1 MSQGLRYT
9 LLRETWSGIVAT
21 AASGRQGY
29 GHFVDATGVTF
40 AKTGHR
46 WKCLNRNSFVVGS
59 GITEMPTQRK
69 QQPWTKTVEQ
79 GYPPKNPGLLAN
91 SHSMAVVMTLGNSKV
106 IKIIAGFLCSIL
118 FLNALVSNVV
128 DYTATQHMIRGGGG
142 HSRRADD
149 YLYEAI
155 QNETLGFEHVY
166 AIGLKER
173 TDKRDFLALAASIVG
188 FQVDWLD
195 GVRPDEVHPKSLPQ
209 GLNMTI
215 IKPTA
220 AACWRAHMNALRT
233 VVEKRHATALIMED
247 DADWDVSLKQQL
259 REFARGLRTLSPTTT
274 ATKQAP
280 YGTDWDLLWVGGC
293 STAAGANE
301 TQFYA
306 IPNDPTVPGM
316 NRRSFWVDR
325 RGPVDQWKQRFPQL
339 REESTRY
346 VYRADTGCC
355 LYGYAVTYNGARKIL
370 ASLSVDH
377 LEVPVDNALGDMC
390 GGRNRP
396 QIQCYAP
403 HPNLI
408 ATHRRAGSSYKDSD
422 IESYGQDNW
431 HPDEAWDLVYST
443 KLNLHRLL
451 AGSEKV
457 MSQWPDDHNPWS
469 PAELKMKEF
478 QYPQG
483 FHVAYSK
490 DV

>member
-1 MSQGLRYT
+1 
-9 LLRETWSGIVAT
+9 
-21 AASGRQGY
+21 
-29 GHFVDATGVTF
+29 
-40 AKTGHR
+40 
-46 WKCLNRNSFVVGS
+46 
-59 GITEMPTQRK
+59 
-69 QQPWTKTVEQ
+69 
-79 GYPPKNPGLLAN
+79 
-91 SHSMAVVMTLGNSKV
+91 MAVVMTLWNSKV
-106 IKIIAGFLCSIL
+106 IKIIAGFLFSIL
-118 FLNALVSNVV
+118 LLNALISNGV
-128 DYTATQHMIRGGGG
+128 DYTATRHMT
-142 HSRRADD
+142 
-149 YLYEAI
+149 I

-195 GVRPDEVHPKSLPQ
+195 GVKPDEVHPKSLPQ
-209 GLNMTI
+209 GMNMTI
-215 IKPTA
+215 IKPTV

-259 REFARGLRTLSPTTT
+259 REFARGLRTLSPTKT
-274 ATKQAP
+274 ASKQAP

-293 STAAGANE
+293 STAAGVNE

-316 NRRSFWVDR
+316 NRRSFW
-325 RGPVDQWKQRFPQL
+325 
-339 REESTRY
+339 ESTRY

-377 LEVPVDNALGDMC
+377 LEIPVDNALGDMC
-390 GGRNRP
+390 GGKNRP
-396 QIQCYAP
+396 RIQCYAP

-422 IESYGQDNW
+422 IETYGQDNW

-451 AGSEKV
+451 AGNETV
-457 MSQWPDDHNPWS
+457 TSQWPDDHKPWS
-469 PAELKMKEF
+469 PAELKVKEF

-483 FHVAYSK
+483 FHVAYSD

>member
-1 MSQGLRYT
+1 
-9 LLRETWSGIVAT
+9 
-21 AASGRQGY
+21 
-29 GHFVDATGVTF
+29 
-40 AKTGHR
+40 
-46 WKCLNRNSFVVGS
+46 
-59 GITEMPTQRK
+59 
-69 QQPWTKTVEQ
+69 
-79 GYPPKNPGLLAN
+79 
-91 SHSMAVVMTLGNSKV
+91 MAVVMTLWNSKV

-118 FLNALVSNVV
+118 LLNALVRNGV
-128 DYTATQHMIRGGGG
+128 DYTATRHMIRGG

-155 QNETLGFEHVY
+155 RNETLGFEHVY
-166 AIGLKER
+166 AIGLRER

-188 FQVDWLD
+188 FQVDWLE
-195 GVRPDEVHPKSLPQ
+195 GVKPDELHPKSLPQ
-209 GLNMTI
+209 GMNMTI
-215 IKPTA
+215 IKPTV

-259 REFARGLRTLSPTTT
+259 REFARGLRTLSPIKT
-274 ATKQAP
+274 ASKQAP

-293 STAAGANE
+293 STAAGVNE

-325 RGPVDQWKQRFPQL
+325 RGPLDRWKHRFPQL
-339 REESTRY
+339 PEESTRY

-377 LEVPVDNALGDMC
+377 LESPVDNALGDMC
-390 GGRNRP
+390 GGRKRP
-396 QIQCYAP
+396 LIQCYAP

-408 ATHRRAGSSYKDSD
+408 ATHRRAGSSFKDSD
-422 IESYGQDNW
+422 IETYGQDNW

-451 AGSEKV
+451 AGNETA
-457 MSQWPDDHNPWS
+457 MSQWPDDHKPWS
-469 PAELKMKEF
+469 PAELKVKEF

-483 FHVAYSK
+483 FHVAYSD

>member
-1 MSQGLRYT
+1 
-9 LLRETWSGIVAT
+9 
-21 AASGRQGY
+21 
-29 GHFVDATGVTF
+29 
-40 AKTGHR
+40 
-46 WKCLNRNSFVVGS
+46 
-59 GITEMPTQRK
+59 
-69 QQPWTKTVEQ
+69 
-79 GYPPKNPGLLAN
+79 
-91 SHSMAVVMTLGNSKV
+91 MAVVMTLWNSKV

-118 FLNALVSNVV
+118 LLNALVSNGV
-128 DYTATQHMIRGGGG
+128 DYTATRHMIRGGGG

-195 GVRPDEVHPKSLPQ
+195 GVKPDEVHPKSLPQ
-209 GLNMTI
+209 GMNMTI
-215 IKPTA
+215 IKPTV

-259 REFARGLRTLSPTTT
+259 REFARGLRTLSLTK
-274 ATKQAP
+274 AASKQAP

-293 STAAGANE
+293 STAAGVNE

-325 RGPVDQWKQRFPQL
+325 RGPLDRWKHRFPQL
-339 REESTRY
+339 PEESTRY

-377 LEVPVDNALGDMC
+377 LENPVDNALGDMC

-422 IESYGQDNW
+422 IETYGQDNW

-451 AGSEKV
+451 AGNETV
-457 MSQWPDDHNPWS
+457 MSQWPDDHKPWS
-469 PAELKMKEF
+469 PAELKVKEF
-478 QYPQG
+478 QYPEG
-483 FHVAYSK
+483 FHVACSDY
-490 DV
+490 V